1 LQTIEYGWFVLA
13 GLSDVRFAGVADCP
27 RMDDPI
33 TNQAIEVHHKLAG
46 VVSTGHGEQI

>member
-1 LQTIEYGWFVLA
+1 
-13 GLSDVRFAGVADCP
+13 VRFVRVAVNP

-33 TNQAIEVHHKLAG
+33 TDQTIEVHHKLAG